1 MRTYTFRAKPRD
13 LDFGKSV
20 DGSLIDKRLLH
31 GEHAGIY
38 ILTERG
44 QVEVDPD
51 TVTLL
56 PPEHRWER
64 ILSQILRFITLPLV
78 VIIILLYLFKLIAT
92 LIYNY
97 IRYSGELVIYNDK
110 LNKTTLVDL
119 FYKLNLQFANHE
131 SV

>member
-1 MRTYTFRAKPRD
+1 MRTYTFRAKPKD
-13 LDFGKSV
+13 LGFGKSV
-20 DGSLIDKRLLH
+20 EGSLIDKRPLH
-31 GEHAGIY
+31 GEHAGVY

-44 QVEVDPD
+44 LIEVDPES
-51 TVTLL
+51 VALL
-56 PPEHRWER
+56 PPEHRWEK
-64 ILSQILRFITLPLV
+64 ILSQILRFIVLPLV
-78 VIIILLYLFKLIAT
+78 VIIILLYLFKLIAI

-119 FYKLNLQFANHE
+119 FYKLNLQFANQE

>member
-110 LNKTTLVDL
+110 LNKITLVDL